1 MPSSMPTLDD
11 QFPTLKGDESPR
23 DMFLA
28 IVNYLFV
35 MKESLDY
42 TLANLSSDNWNSA
55 AWNEMTEGAK
65 EPLIIM
71 EKQLEYV
78 AGIVSK
84 VNNELLTQK
93 ITVGDLTEDMGKT
106 KDRVTALEDRA
117 DTVAGDVDYLLEQVV
132 AQETSINDLT
142 ENMGKTED
150 RVTVLENRADTAE
163 GDITDLKGRADT
175 VEGDITDLK
184 GRADTAEGDITDL
197 KERTNTQ
204 GGLLD
209 ELAERLGKLESRITV
224 DENGATTIGK
234 ESTPLNLVGEVS
246 INGTPYEE
254 EEI

>member
-11 QFPTLKGDESPR
+11 QFPTLRGDEGPKE
-23 DMFLA
+23 MFAA

-71 EKQLEYV
+71 EKQLEYI

-84 VNNELLTQK
+84 VNNELLTQR

-106 KDRVTALEDRA
+106 KDRVTALE
-117 DTVAGDVDYLLEQVV
+117 
-132 AQETSINDLT
+132 
-142 ENMGKTED
+142 
-150 RVTVLENRADTAE
+150 
-163 GDITDLKGRADT
+163 GRADT
-175 VEGDITDLK
+175 VESDIDYLLEQ
-184 GRADTAEGDITDL
+184 AET
-197 KERTNTQ
+197 R
-204 GGLLD
+204 GGLLE

-234 ESTPLNLVGEVS
+234 ENTPLNLVGEVS

-254 EEI
+254 EET